1 MLEYLYA
8 MMIQEGKSIAW
19 FVIQI
24 EQVIRVVIAS
34 LTSMYHTFVHKLDES
49 VQLLLDN
56 LGVNKSANGGS
67 PVIREDMVAICR
79 D

>member
-1 MLEYLYA
+1 MVKALL
-8 MMIQEGKSIAW
+8 SS
-19 FVIQI
+19 V
-24 EQVIRVVIAS
+24 
-34 LTSMYHTFVHKLDES
+34 YHTFVDKLDKS